1 MIPDDT
7 HQSSPD
13 SSHTPSSTTVGRSEP
28 DTFDIDGDYSKPGQ
42 HYPPSFYAPSQLN
55 YKELFYPIPSQEARI
70 KSEHE
75 KSLETLGGHI
85 IDLQM
90 ENEALKKKLEKLEQE
105 EKERERRIY
114 NHHQNP
120 QRVEVL
126 RREITDSFK
135 QLAQERCEVLVDS
148 LELLHELES
157 KEARLSGAE
166 GIAKERGRISQLSKA
181 FKRPFKKVRALRR
194 DVARDREWLEEGGL
208 SKPGGEENLEDLLDH
223 YRRATKSLTVGG
235 LLNIDTG

>member
-7 HQSSPD
+7 HQSSPG
-13 SSHTPSSTTVGRSEP
+13 SSPTPSSTTVGRSEP
-28 DTFDIDGDYSKPGQ
+28 DTFDIDGDYSTPGK
-42 HYPPSFYAPSQLN
+42 HYPPSFYASSQLS
-55 YKELFYPIPSQEARI
+55 YEELFPPIPSQEV

-85 IDLQM
+85 IDLQV
-90 ENEALKKKLEKLEQE
+90 ENEALKRKLEKLEQE

-135 QLAQERCEVLVDS
+135 QLAHERCEVLVDS

-157 KEARLSGAE
+157 KEARLAGPE
-166 GIAKERGRISQLSKA
+166 GIAKERARISQLSKA
-181 FKRPFKKVRALRR
+181 SKRPFKKVRALRR
-194 DVARDREWLEEGGL
+194 DIARDREWLEEGGV
-208 SKPGGEENLEDLLDH
+208 SKPGGEENLEELLDH
-223 YRRATKSLTVGG
+223 YRRATKSLSVGG